1 MLLDIAK
8 GSCCISNGFGAAA
21 AAVSVPPCP
30 YPALVS
36 WICLLAES
44 SSYRLSSNS
53 LSNPPAY
60 KYNKREQTNPCEFLE
75 KKEMVSNLNRCCVRL
90 NYKFGVRHGARNVVV
105 VILRSDQC

>member
-8 GSCCISNGFGAAA
+8 GSCCISNGFGGGA

-44 SSYRLSSNS
+44 SSYRLSSNR

-60 KYNKREQTNPCEFLE
+60 KYKKRKQAHVSFESRSREFHIQIDVVLDLITSL
-75 KKEMVSNLNRCCVRL
+75 VL
-90 NYKFGVRHGARNVVV
+90 GVGRG
-105 VILRSDQC
+105 LLLLLLF